1 MSIGDVDATL
11 APAGVYDVTLSATQ
25 GTLTLTTLTGLTF
38 GTGDGTDDTTMTF
51 HGTLAD
57 INTALAT
64 AKYTPTA
71 NYNGPAQ
78 IQPAGHRHVR
88 RNRRHRHRRR
98 DQRYRH
104 RSPSPSIR

>member
-1 MSIGDVDATL
+1 MSTL

-25 GTLTLTTLTGLTF
+25 GTLKLTTTTGLTF
-38 GTGDGTDDTTMTF
+38 TTGDGDGDTTMTF

-71 NYNGPAQ
+71 NYNGSAQ
-78 IQPAGHRHVR
+78 IQLQATDTFGGIVATGSGAATNDSDTIAVTV
-88 RNRRHRHRRR
+88 NR
-98 DQRYRH
+98 
-104 RSPSPSIR
+104 